1 MPPGHCRVDLRLG
14 GAAAEDV
21 IEGVAIL
28 SVVNHR
34 VVVFE
39 GRKVMCWSESAV
51 YSDILSLVQ
60 SVALVG
66 TVLVE
71 GGLDEGVW
79 QLDSDFSD

>member
-1 MPPGHCRVDLRLG
+1 MG
-14 GAAAEDV
+14 
-21 IEGVAIL
+21 
-28 SVVNHR
+28 
-34 VVVFE
+34 
-39 GRKVMCWSESAV
+39 WSESAV

-71 GGLDEGVW
+71 GGLDEGVR